1 MTWRDRWW
9 PRHLAW
15 QCCWGFSLGVRF
27 GARAEFSKT
36 TLKKPM
42 SASEKDQAAERKR
55 SFKTLSGLPVERLYT
70 EENLANDD
78 AALHPGFPGE
88 FPYTRGIYPTMY
100 RSRLWTMRQYAGFGT
115 AAESN
120 KRYRYLLDKGQKG
133 LSVAFDLPTQ
143 IGMDSDHALALG
155 EVGKVGVAIDSIEDM
170 ETLFHGIPLE
180 SVSTSMTINATAAI
194 LLCLYVAAAKK
205 QGASLEKLAGTIQND
220 ILKEYIARGTY
231 IYPVRP
237 AMRIVTDIFAWCKD
251 VLPRWNTISISGYHI
266 REAGST
272 AVQEVAFTL
281 ADGIAY
287 VQAALDA
294 GLAVDEFAPQL
305 SFFFNAQNDLLEEI
319 AKFRAARRL
328 WAYVMQER
336 FGAKDS
342 RSLTLR
348 FHAQTA
354 GSSLTAQQP
363 QNNIVRVGIQALAA
377 VLGGCQSLH
386 TNSLDEALA
395 LPTEDSAL
403 IALRT
408 QQIIAHET
416 GVANTIDPVAGSY
429 AIEAL
434 TSQIEAGA
442 KAYLEK
448 IDALGGMLQAI
459 DSGYVQTEI
468 QKAAFEY
475 QHAVETKEQIVVGVN
490 EFQVEEER
498 EIPTLRMNP
507 ALEREQ
513 IARLQAL
520 RSKRDAAKTK
530 ATLAELERRA
540 STDENLLPA
549 ILAAVE
555 NLATVGEISDALR
568 RVFGEY
574 QESVVL

>member
-1 MTWRDRWW
+1 MND
-9 PRHLAW
+9 
-15 QCCWGFSLGVRF
+15 SN
-27 GARAEFSKT
+27 SK
-36 TLKKPM
+36 K
-42 SASEKDQAAERKR
+42 ENFAERKLN
-55 SFKTLSGLPVERLYT
+55 FATISGLPVDRLYT
-70 EENLANDD
+70 EESLRGSDSAE
-78 AALHPGFPGE
+78 HPGLPGE

-115 AAESN
+115 ATESN
-120 KRYRYLLDKGQKG
+120 KRYHYLLSKGQMG

-143 IGMDSDHALALG
+143 IGMDSDHPLAAG
-155 EVGKVGVAIDSIEDM
+155 EVGKVGVAIDSMEDM
-170 ETLFHGIPLE
+170 QTLFDGIPLDK
-180 SVSTSMTINATAAI
+180 VSTSMTINATAAI
-194 LLCLYVAAAKK
+194 LLCLYVAVAKK
-205 QGASLEKLAGTIQND
+205 QGAPLDKLAGTVQND

-231 IYPVRP
+231 IYPVRQ
-237 AMRIVTDIFAWCKD
+237 AMRIVTDILAWCKD
-251 VLPRWNTISISGYHI
+251 ALPRWNTISISGYHI

-272 AVQEVAFTL
+272 ATQEVAFTL

-294 GLAVDEFAPQL
+294 GLSVDEFAPQL
-305 SFFFNAQNDLLEEI
+305 SFFFNAHNDLLEEI

-328 WAYVMQER
+328 WAHIMKER
-336 FGAKDS
+336 FAAKDP
-342 RSLTLR
+342 RSLMLR

-363 QNNIVRVGIQALAA
+363 ENNIVRVGIQALAA

-386 TNSLDEALA
+386 TNSMDEALA

-416 GVANTIDPVAGSY
+416 GVTNTIDPVTGSY
-429 AIEAL
+429 AIETL

-442 KAYLEK
+442 KTYLDK
-448 IDALGGMLQAI
+448 IDSFGGMLQAI
-459 DSGYVQTEI
+459 DSGYVQKEI
-468 QKAAFEY
+468 QKAAFDY
-475 QHAVETKEQIVVGVN
+475 QRAVERREQIVVGVN
-490 EFQVEEER
+490 EFQAEEER
-498 EIPTLRMNP
+498 QIPTLRMDS

-520 RSKRDAAKTK
+520 RSKRDSAKT
-530 ATLAELERRA
+530 AASLAELNRRA
-540 STDENLLPA
+540 SNSENLLPA
-549 ILAAVE
+549 ILESVE
-555 NLATVGEISDALR
+555 NFATVGEISDTLR

>member
-1 MTWRDRWW
+1 MND
-9 PRHLAW
+9 
-15 QCCWGFSLGVRF
+15 SN
-27 GARAEFSKT
+27 SK
-36 TLKKPM
+36 KE
-42 SASEKDQAAERKR
+42 SFAERKLN
-55 SFKTLSGLPVERLYT
+55 FATISGLPVDRLYT
-70 EENLANDD
+70 ESPGGSDSAE
-78 AALHPGFPGE
+78 HPGLPGE

-100 RSRLWTMRQYAGFGT
+100 RSRLWTMRQYAGYGT
-115 AAESN
+115 AKESN
-120 KRYRYLLDKGQKG
+120 KRYHYLLSKGQMG

-143 IGMDSDHALALG
+143 IGMDSDHPLAAG
-155 EVGKVGVAIDSIEDM
+155 EVGKVGVAIDSMEDM
-170 ETLFHGIPLE
+170 QTLFDGIPLDK
-180 SVSTSMTINATAAI
+180 VSTSMTINATAAI
-194 LLCLYVAAAKK
+194 LLCLYVAVAKK
-205 QGASLEKLAGTIQND
+205 QGAPLDKLAGTVQND

-237 AMRIVTDIFAWCKD
+237 AMRIVTDIFAWCRD
-251 VLPRWNTISISGYHI
+251 ALPRWNTISISGYHI

-272 AVQEVAFTL
+272 ATQEVAFTL

-294 GLAVDEFAPQL
+294 GLSVDEFAPQL
-305 SFFFNAQNDLLEEI
+305 SFFFNAHNDLLEEI

-328 WAYVMQER
+328 WAYIMKER
-336 FGAKDS
+336 FAAKDP
-342 RSLTLR
+342 RSLMLR

-363 QNNIVRVGIQALAA
+363 ENNIVRVGIQALAA

-386 TNSLDEALA
+386 TNSMDEALA

-416 GVANTIDPVAGSY
+416 GVTNTIDPVAGSY
-429 AIEAL
+429 AIETL

-442 KAYLEK
+442 KTYLDK
-448 IDALGGMLQAI
+448 IDSFGGMLQAI
-459 DSGYVQTEI
+459 DSGYVQKEI
-468 QKAAFEY
+468 QKAAFDY
-475 QHAVETKEQIVVGVN
+475 QRAVERREQIVVGVN
-490 EFQVEEER
+490 EFQAEEER
-498 EIPTLRMNP
+498 QIPTLRMDS

-520 RSKRDAAKTK
+520 RSKRDSAKT
-530 ATLAELERRA
+530 AASLAELNRRA
-540 STDENLLPA
+540 SNNESLLPA
-549 ILAAVE
+549 ILESVE
-555 NLATVGEISDALR
+555 NFATVGEISDTLR